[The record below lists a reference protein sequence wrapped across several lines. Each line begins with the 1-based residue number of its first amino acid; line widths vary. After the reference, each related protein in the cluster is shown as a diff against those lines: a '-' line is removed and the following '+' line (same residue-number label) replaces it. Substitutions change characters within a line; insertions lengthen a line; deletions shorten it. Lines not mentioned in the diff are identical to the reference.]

1 MSLKPVPFKI
11 LGFSL
16 FKKKKK
22 KKDKLRKLTSFEER
36 ICIHPQI
43 LPGHKIGNVFSSKNM
58 FLLGIGCFFQKLMVK
73 ERTEID

>member
-1 MSLKPVPFKI
+1 M
-11 LGFSL
+11 
-16 FKKKKK
+16 
-22 KKDKLRKLTSFEER
+22 TSFEER